1 LDDPREPWRGE
12 ADDEWLSTHRGET
25 FATLRSYLR
34 PFIGTQI
41 GDALSRSE
49 IAGVLLSPPRNPPLG
64 RPSRTEQVRY
74 AEQHYAYTTIQV
86 DLALC
91 RICGSRL
98 LERHRVWFVRGN
110 GLRRTIGEVRMC
122 RSCQADSWMFH
133 SRMLSAEDARARGV
147 KVVL

>member
-1 LDDPREPWRGE
+1 LGDPREPWRRE
-12 ADDEWLSTHRGET
+12 ADDEWLTTHHGET

-34 PFIGTQI
+34 PFIGATI

-49 IAGVLLSPPRNPPLG
+49 LAGVLLSPPRNPPLG

-98 LERHRVWFVRGN
+98 QERHRVWFVRAN

-122 RSCQADSWMFH
+122 RSCQADSWMFR
-133 SRMLSAEDARARGV
+133 SRMLSAEDARTRGD

>member
-1 LDDPREPWRGE
+1 LDDLRAWRGE
-12 ADDEWLSTHRGET
+12 ADDEWLTTHRGDT
-25 FATLRSYLR
+25 FATLRGFLQ
-34 PFIGTQI
+34 PFIGTRI
-41 GDALSRSE
+41 GDAVSRSE

-98 LERHRVWFVRGN
+98 LERHRVWLVPGN

-133 SRMLSAEDARARGV
+133 SHMLSAAYARSRGS